1 MFGYKTTVRIRV
13 ATKYDLVQ
21 ITKIYSDSVLSGTAS
36 FETTPPSI
44 DEMQQ
49 RFTMFADGSYLY
61 LVAELDGQIAGYACA
76 GPYRSRPAYYWS
88 IESTIYLDPQYQRR
102 GIGKALLLELL
113 ERCTKAG
120 FRQIIGV
127 IATDDKNP
135 NLASIALHE
144 TCGFK
149 TAGNIKSVGRKH
161 DVWLDTM
168 IMPKALGEGSAPPP
182 NEVCRI

>member
-1 MFGYKTTVRIRV
+1 MAVKIRV
-13 ATKYDLVQ
+13 ATNNDLVQ

-44 DEMQQ
+44 DKMQQ
-49 RFTMFADGSYLY
+49 RFTKIIDSGYPY
-61 LVAELDGQIAGYACA
+61 LVAEFDGQIAGYAHA

-113 ERCTKAG
+113 DRCTKAG

-127 IATDDKNP
+127 IATDGKNP

-144 TCGFK
+144 ACGFV
-149 TAGNIKSVGRKH
+149 TVGNIKNVGRKH
-161 DVWLDTM
+161 DVWLDTV
-168 IMPKALGEGSAPPP
+168 IMQKALGEGGTTPPP
-182 NEVCRI
+182 NEV